1 MEPFI
6 LSPYVF
12 NLPDKWERS
21 AEKDSGVNN
30 KAKIKATLSACL
42 CLNFS

>member
-1 MEPFI
+1 MKPFI

-21 AEKDSGVNN
+21 AEKDSSMHN
-30 KAKIKATLSACL
+30 KAKIKATLSFCL
-42 CLNFS
+42 HFNFS